1 MLWRGGLGIVR
12 RGKARYGWGRFCYGK
27 ARRSR
32 LGAVCCDK
40 FRFGSVSQG
49 TAVEARY
56 DELRFVQAGR
66 GQVSQGGQG
75 KACWVELGHGGA
87 RRSRLG
93 LFRYGRIW
101 LGMMGRGGRGA
112 VR

>member
-1 MLWRGGLGIVR
+1 M
-12 RGKARYGWGRFCYGK
+12 
-27 ARRSR
+27 
-32 LGAVCCDK
+32 VC
-40 FRFGSVSQG
+40 R
-49 TAVEARY
+49 
-56 DELRFVQAGR
+56 
-66 GQVSQGGQG
+66 GGQG

-101 LGMMGRGGRGA
+101 LGVMGRGGRGA

>member
-1 MLWRGGLGIVR
+1 MRLRSDMLWRGGQGVAR
-12 RGKARYGWGRFCYGK
+12 SSSVRYGLS
-27 ARRSR
+27 RRSR
-32 LGAVCCDK
+32 
-40 FRFGSVSQG
+40 
-49 TAVEARY
+49 
-56 DELRFVQAGR
+56 
-66 GQVSQGGQG
+66 QG
-75 KACWVELGHGGA
+75 KVCWVELGHGGA

>member
-1 MLWRGGLGIVR
+1 MAVG
-12 RGKARYGWGRFCYGK
+12 A
-27 ARRSR
+27 R
-32 LGAVCCDK
+32 LG
-40 FRFGSVSQG
+40 Q
-49 TAVEARY
+49 
-56 DELRFVQAGR
+56 LRRVVLCR
-66 GQVSQGGQG
+66 GGQG

-101 LGMMGRGGRGA
+101 LGVMGRGGRGA

>member
-1 MLWRGGLGIVR
+1 MLSL
-12 RGKARYGWGRFCYGK
+12 
-27 ARRSR
+27 
-32 LGAVCCDK
+32 
-40 FRFGSVSQG
+40 
-49 TAVEARY
+49 
-56 DELRFVQAGR
+56 AGR
-66 GQVSQGGQG
+66 GQLSQGGQG

-87 RRSRLG
+87 RRSRLD

>member
-1 MLWRGGLGIVR
+1 MARRSGCVR
-12 RGKARYGWGRFCYGK
+12 TGCVVFWHVK
-27 ARRSR
+27 ARRSWI
-32 LGAVCCDK
+32 
-40 FRFGSVSQG
+40 GSVCQG
-49 TAVEARY
+49 WS
-56 DELRFVQAGR
+56 GR
-66 GQVSQGGQG
+66 GGRGEVRCVCGLICYGVAVKAWLGLVRCVMVCRGGQG